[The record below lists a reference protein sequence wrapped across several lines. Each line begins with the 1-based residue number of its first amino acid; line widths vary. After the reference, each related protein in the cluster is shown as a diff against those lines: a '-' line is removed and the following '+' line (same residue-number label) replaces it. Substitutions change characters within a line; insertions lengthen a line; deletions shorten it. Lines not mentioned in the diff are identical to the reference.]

1 MLRDGSQARLLE
13 VDLERLGKLSIL
25 LNSLTFDQDFLGQ
38 LRATAK
44 SLTREIGV
52 PFAAL
57 AQAQRVTHVG
67 RDVLRPPRRGSICAH
82 LQTHLDFAVA
92 LGQLEVFAGVRSNG

>member
-1 MLRDGSQARLLE
+1 MLRDGPQARLLE

-44 SLTREIGV
+44 SLARELG
-52 PFAAL
+52 FHL
-57 AQAQRVTHVG
+57 LFWRG
-67 RDVLRPPRRGSICAH
+67 RSV
-82 LQTHLDFAVA
+82 
-92 LGQLEVFAGVRSNG
+92 